1 MKIWVTLFDDVYA
14 RDLTGREMELEELAE
29 LVRTTTAP
37 TKARLPLLKF
47 ARFGS
52 ARTAAPD
59 HSLRHDQNVLT
70 VSGLEA
76 DYDGEAMPFSEA
88 VARLESADIAFFAH
102 STPSYAPGK
111 PRWRLLVPH
120 AKEVTAADRARL
132 MNGLNGLLGGVLSRE
147 SWVLSQCF
155 YYGGING

>member
-29 LVRTTTAP
+29 LVCTTTAP
-37 TKARLPLLKF
+37 TKDRLPLLKL

-52 ARTAAPD
+52 ARTPPPD
-59 HSLRHDQNVLT
+59 HSLRHDQNVLS

-88 VARLESADIAFFAH
+88 VARLESVDIAFFAH
-102 STPSYAPGK
+102 SSPSYAPGK
-111 PRWRLLVPH
+111 PR
-120 AKEVTAADRARL
+120 
-132 MNGLNGLLGGVLSRE
+132 
-147 SWVLSQCF
+147 
-155 YYGGING
+155 